1 MDTIEEIRK
10 QRLSAALNAIA
21 VARNVT
27 PEQVWET
34 YGHNEKLVMSTW
46 ARVRRERN
54 QHATHKPRS
63 TLCEEAKPQRR
74 NWYRQP
80 PTPQERKWIEN
91 KDYWKSVKATVE
103 PELEPLPTEIES
115 FRHDPRQ

>member
-63 TLCEEAKPQRR
+63 SLCEAAKPQRR
-74 NWYRQP
+74 NWYRHP
-80 PTPQERKWIEN
+80 PTPQEQRWMEN